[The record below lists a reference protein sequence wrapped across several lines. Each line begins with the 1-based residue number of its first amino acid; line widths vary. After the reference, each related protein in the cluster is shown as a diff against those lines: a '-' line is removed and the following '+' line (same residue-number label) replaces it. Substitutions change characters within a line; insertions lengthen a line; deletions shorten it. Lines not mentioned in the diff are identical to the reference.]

1 MNAQQTVIRCWDDAS
16 SMKSLSWSTVST
28 ENEVPDRELVAI
40 EALKSENEA
49 TVKALKSENEATV
62 KALKS
67 DNEALKSEIKA
78 LKALN
83 KKLVAYKSRGE
94 ESECQGYL

>member
-49 TVKALKSENEATV
+49 TVKALKS
-62 KALKS
+62 